1 MASGRSYKKGWLVT
15 FAGTGINLALGILY
29 TWSIFRSEIQKSI
42 MGHVGVDTQ
51 TFQWDL
57 SEVND
62 PYAVCCLVFAFS
74 MIPAGRFQDK
84 LGPRPTAAIGGL
96 LVGLGFWLI
105 SQSTDYWAWIL
116 GFGVLAGAG
125 IGCGYAAATPAAV
138 KWFPSEKTGLI
149 TGLVVSGFGLAPFY
163 ISPLSNFLIAHYGL
177 IQTMQLFGIAFLFIV
192 VFLSFFLVNPPEG
205 PHDKAIPPGP
215 SETATGLDASKRSS
229 GLEILGTGNFY
240 LIWLAY
246 FIGAGAGLMVISSIN
261 SMAQKSLGELAF
273 MAVAILA
280 VGNALGRISA
290 GLISDRIGR
299 ENTLM
304 IMLTAQAVLMFVAM
318 AVVDSPENSA
328 LVIILLATMIGFN
341 YGANL
346 SIFPAITKDL
356 WGMTHFGVNYGLVF
370 SAWGVGG
377 FVFSRVYQMI
387 TSGTGGRSSMGFM
400 AAGFLLILG
409 VGIAFLM
416 KRYGRSSF

>member
-1 MASGRSYKKGWLVT
+1 MASGSSFKKGWIVT

-42 MGHVGVDTQ
+42 MGNEGAGVKA
-51 TFQWDL
+51 FNWDL
-57 SEVND
+57 SAVND

-74 MIPAGRFQDK
+74 MIPAGKFQDK
-84 LGPRPTAAIGGL
+84 LGPRPTAAMGGL

-105 SQSTDYWAWIL
+105 SQSTAYWAWIA

-138 KWFPSEKTGLI
+138 KWFPSAKTGLI

-177 IQTMQLFGIAFLFIV
+177 IQTMQIFGIAFLFIV
-192 VFLSFFLVNPPEG
+192 VLLSFFLVNPPEG
-205 PHDKAIPPGP
+205 HDPKAMPAEPK
-215 SETATGLDASKRSS
+215 ETAPGLHESESPS
-229 GLEILGTGNFY
+229 GLKILGSGRFY

-273 MAVAILA
+273 IAVAILA

-304 IMLTAQAVLMFVAM
+304 IMLTAQAILMFIAM
-318 AVVDSPENSA
+318 AVVDSPESSS

-346 SIFPAITKDL
+346 SIFPAISKDL
-356 WGMTHFGVNYGLVF
+356 WGMSHFGVNYGLVF

-387 TSGTGGRSSMGFM
+387 ASGTGGRSSMAFM
-400 AAGFLLILG
+400 VAGCLLILG
-409 VGIAFLM
+409 VGIAFLI
-416 KRYGRSSF
+416 KRAGKN